1 MPIKSPM
8 KLQWFH
14 ILLSLAD
21 GDLHGYAIQR
31 AVLDR
36 TDGELTL
43 WPAMLY
49 RSLATLAEE
58 GLIDAAEV
66 PVDDAPDERRQ
77 YYSLTAEGRKQ
88 LKTEAELMSDWVE
101 AARSAERHPRT

>member
-1 MPIKSPM
+1 MAIKSPL

-31 AVLDR
+31 AVLER
-36 TDGELTL
+36 TGGEMRL

-58 GLIDAAEV
+58 GLIDMAEI
-66 PVDDAPDERRQ
+66 PADTTPDERRR
-77 YYSLTAEGRKQ
+77 YYSLTTEG
-88 LKTEAELMSDWVE
+88 KTRLTAEAELMSGWVE
-101 AARSAERHPRT
+101 AARSAERQH

>member
-14 ILLSLAD
+14 ILLALSD

-36 TDGELTL
+36 TDGEMRL

-58 GLIDAAEV
+58 GLLDIAEI
-66 PVDDAPDERRQ
+66 PADDAPDERRQ
-77 YYSLTAEGRKQ
+77 YYSLTPDGRKRLQ
-88 LKTEAELMSDWVE
+88 AEAELMSGWVE
-101 AARSAERHPRT
+101 AARSVER

>member
-1 MPIKSPM
+1 MPIKSPL

-36 TDGELTL
+36 TDGEMRL

-49 RSLATLAEE
+49 RSLATLTEE
-58 GLIDAAEV
+58 GLLDMTERPA
-66 PVDDAPDERRQ
+66 DDAPDERRQ
-77 YYSLTAEGRKQ
+77 YYSLTDEGRER
-88 LKTEAELMSDWVE
+88 LATEAELMSSWVN
-101 AARSAERHPRT
+101 AARSAQR